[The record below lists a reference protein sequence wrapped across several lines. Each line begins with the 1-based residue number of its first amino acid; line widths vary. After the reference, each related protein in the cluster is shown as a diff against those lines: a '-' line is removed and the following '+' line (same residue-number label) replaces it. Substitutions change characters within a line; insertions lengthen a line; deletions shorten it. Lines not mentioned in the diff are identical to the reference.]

1 MTRLKVP
8 VQLRWSDMDA
18 YGHINNVEMFRLLE
32 EARIAAFWAHPSPA
46 VGGDWPTA
54 VLDAG
59 PGAKTTTLVARQEI
73 EYVRPLGYRRTPV
86 LVELWI
92 GYLGGASIDV
102 CYEVHDGE
110 VADGEVADGG
120 GASPSKPYARACTT
134 LVLVDTTTGL
144 LRRITD
150 AERGSWAPYLGPM
163 IEIRRRGGHAGP

>member
-110 VADGEVADGG
+110 VPDGEVPDATDGP
-120 GASPSKPYARACTT
+120 APKPYARACTT
-134 LVLVDTTTGL
+134 LVLVDATTGS

-150 AERGSWAPYLGPM
+150 AERASWSPYLGPM
-163 IEIRRRGGHAGP
+163 IEIRRRGGHAAP